1 MRLISTT
8 LTKVYA
14 PASSS
19 LRIPSHLYSKSLGT
33 LLFLIL
39 ATQAFSQSSASW
51 ADPSPHRTSFVTVEK
66 DLRLE
71 VLDWG
76 GSGKPLVLLAGA
88 GNTAHVFDD
97 LAPKLARK
105 YHVYGITRRG
115 FGASVYSGSDYDA
128 DRLGDDVLA
137 VIDSLKLRQPVLVG
151 HSLAGEE
158 LSSVASRYPKR
169 VAGLVYL
176 DAAYAYAFD
185 NGKAP
190 ALSELQGKSPPV
202 PAPTEAE
209 HANITIYGKWVA
221 RVNGFTIPEAELRL
235 TRNTDANGR
244 IVNIRFPPGAAGIAK
259 GMKKYTTIPVPA
271 LIIFAE
277 PHDLGAWI
285 KASSD
290 PAVREAAKTFAEL
303 DTRLTERQVKA
314 IEEAVPTARVVRIAN
329 AHHLMFLSNEADVLR
344 EMYAFLNGL
353 KDWL

>member
-8 LTKVYA
+8 LTKVYEPA
-14 PASSS
+14 PSS

-39 ATQAFSQSSASW
+39 TTQAFSQSSASW

-66 DLRLE
+66 DLRPE

-97 LAPKLARK
+97 FAPKLASK

-115 FGASVYSGSDYDA
+115 FGSSVYSGSDYDA

-190 ALSELQGKSPPV
+190 ALSDRKPDPSPGDQSQGSVAGRSPVDCQLWTGVQDPPKATCPSS
-202 PAPTEAE
+202 PASPRCRTPFSGPQ
-209 HANITIYGKWVA
+209 T
-221 RVNGFTIPEAELRL
+221 PP
-235 TRNTDANGR
+235 
-244 IVNIRFPPGAAGIAK
+244 FPS
-259 GMKKYTTIPVPA
+259 
-271 LIIFAE
+271 L
-277 PHDLGAWI
+277 
-285 KASSD
+285 
-290 PAVREAAKTFAEL
+290 
-303 DTRLTERQVKA
+303 
-314 IEEAVPTARVVRIAN
+314 
-329 AHHLMFLSNEADVLR
+329 
-344 EMYAFLNGL
+344 
-353 KDWL
+353 